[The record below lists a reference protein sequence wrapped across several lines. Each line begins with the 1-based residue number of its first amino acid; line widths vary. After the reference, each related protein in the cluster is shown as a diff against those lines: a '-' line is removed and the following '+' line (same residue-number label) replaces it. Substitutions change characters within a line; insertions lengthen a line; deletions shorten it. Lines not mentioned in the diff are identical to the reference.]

1 MDFIKG
7 ILIFFVFLIF
17 VKIGSIYSKKY
28 INRAS
33 QLEQMKNLLNIFK
46 VKIKF
51 TCNTIQ
57 EIFNQLYED
66 TPNEIGEIFKKANEY
81 METYS
86 AKEAWNTSL
95 EEAKTD
101 LTKEDIE
108 TLKNLGKI
116 LGETDVEGQIN
127 QIELTETLL
136 KNQIKELA
144 KEGIDINLDPP
155 CVSLFT
161 QAYNESIIIKQRSKT
176 EIAGHVAKGK
186 W

>member
-1 MDFIKG
+1 MNFIKG

-28 INRAS
+28 INRAA

-66 TPNEIGEIFKKANEY
+66 NPNEVGEIFKRTNEY

-86 AKEAWNTSL
+86 AKESWEKSL
-95 EEAKTD
+95 EDAKTD
-101 LTKEDIE
+101 LIKADLE
-108 TLKNLGKI
+108 TLKNLGKV
-116 LGETDVEGQIN
+116 LGQTDLEGQLN
-127 QIELTETLL
+127 QIELTQTLL
-136 KNQIKELA
+136 ENQIKEALEEKVKNSKMYKTLGITVGLA
-144 KEGIDINLDPP
+144 I
-155 CVSLFT
+155 
-161 QAYNESIIIKQRSKT
+161 SIIL
-176 EIAGHVAKGK
+176 V
-186 W
+186 

>member
-17 VKIGSIYSKKY
+17 VKIGSLYSKKY
-28 INRAS
+28 ISRES

-66 TPNEIGEIFKKANEY
+66 TPNEVGGIFKKANDY

-86 AKEAWNTSL
+86 AKEAWSESL

-101 LTKEDIE
+101 FTKEDIE

-136 KNQIKELA
+136 ENQIKEAIEERAKNSKMYRTLGVTIGLA
-144 KEGIDINLDPP
+144 I
-155 CVSLFT
+155 
-161 QAYNESIIIKQRSKT
+161 SIILIWEGSK
-176 EIAGHVAKGK
+176 EYGHKSFI
-186 W
+186 

>member
-7 ILIFFVFLIF
+7 ILILFVFLIF
-17 VKIGSIYSKKY
+17 VKIGNIYSKKY

-51 TCNTIQ
+51 TCDTIQ

-86 AKEAWNTSL
+86 AKEAWNKSL

-136 KNQIKELA
+136 KNQIKEALEEKVKNSKMYRTLGVTVGLA
-144 KEGIDINLDPP
+144 I
-155 CVSLFT
+155 
-161 QAYNESIIIKQRSKT
+161 SIILIWEGSK
-176 EIAGHVAKGK
+176 EYGHKSFV
-186 W
+186 